1 MIASRAAPMAVPLM
15 DIQAQY
21 GPLRAQIDAAIA
33 GVLDSGRFI
42 LGPEGRALEAAVS
55 ERLGGRPA
63 VGVANGTDALVIALH
78 ALDVGPGD
86 EVVTT
91 PYTFY
96 ATAEAIAR
104 VGATPVFADVNPV
117 TYCLDPAAVEARIGP
132 ATKAILPVH
141 IFGHPADMPALG
153 ALAEAHGL
161 AVVEDA
167 AQAFGAALPEGE
179 VGTFGDAATF
189 SFFPTKNF
197 PGMGDGG
204 MVVCRDEALAERVRR
219 LRFHGSADKVVFDE
233 VGYNSRLDDL
243 QAAIIRVFYPHL
255 DGWNARRAEAASRYA
270 AEGLGDLMALPGAAP
285 GARHIFHLFMA
296 RHPRRDEVRAALA
309 DAGVGSAVYY
319 GIPMHLQPV
328 FAGLGYAE
336 GDLPVAEECARTALA
351 LPMHPNLS
359 GEDVAEVVA
368 AVHGALEGGAAPAPS
383 RARAG

>member
-1 MIASRAAPMAVPLM
+1 MAVPLM

-21 GPLRAQIDAAIA
+21 GPLRAEIDAAIA

-55 ERLGGRPA
+55 ERLGGRPC

-78 ALDVGPGD
+78 ALGIGPGD

-104 VGATPVFADVNPV
+104 VGATPVFADIDPV
-117 TYCLDPAAVEARIGP
+117 TYCLDPEAVRARIGP

-141 IFGHPADMPALG
+141 IFGHPADMG
-153 ALAEAHGL
+153 AIAEIAREHGL
-161 AVVEDA
+161 LVVEDA
-167 AQAFGAALPEGE
+167 AQAFGARAPEGE
-179 VGTFGDAATF
+179 IATFGDAATF

-204 MVVCRDEALAERVRR
+204 MVVCRDEELADHVRR
-219 LRFHGSADKVVFDE
+219 LRFHGSTDKVVFDE
-233 VGYNSRLDDL
+233 VGYNSRLDEL
-243 QAAIIRVFYPHL
+243 QAAVIRVFYPHL
-255 DGWNARRAEAASRYA
+255 DAWNARRAQVAEWYA
-270 AEGLGDLMALPGAAP
+270 EEGLGEVMTLPAAAP
-285 GARHIFHLFMA
+285 GARHIYHLFMA

-309 DAGVGSAVYY
+309 EAGVASAVYY

-328 FAGLGYAE
+328 FSGLGHRE
-336 GDLPVAEECARTALA
+336 GDLPLAEECARTALA
-351 LPMHPNLS
+351 LPMHPNLTRD
-359 GEDVAEVVA
+359 DVARVVEAASTVPAEVA
-368 AVHGALEGGAAPAPS
+368 S
-383 RARAG
+383 S